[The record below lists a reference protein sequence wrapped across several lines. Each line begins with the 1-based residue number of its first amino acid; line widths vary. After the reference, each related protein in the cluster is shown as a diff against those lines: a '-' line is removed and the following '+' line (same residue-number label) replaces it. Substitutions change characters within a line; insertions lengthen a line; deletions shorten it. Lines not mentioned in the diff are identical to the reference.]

1 MALYLG
7 KNWTKTS
14 LRSYLSDLSSVA
26 GAVPYTYSDG
36 KADGVRAIGVNTG
49 SGLEFN
55 VIPGRAM
62 DIYNCRYR
70 GIPLHFNSATGMTS
84 PAYYEEPGLRWL
96 RTFFGGLLSTC
107 GITYCG
113 APGTDG
119 EDELGL
125 HGRIGNSGAENV
137 CISERWIE
145 DEYLITL
152 SGRMREA
159 SVMGENIT
167 LTRTISTRLG
177 AKSIKIEDVIENRGF
192 TPQPLMMLYHFNFGF
207 PLLSETSRIIAPIV
221 STEPREKQ
229 SAEGNG
235 IAECLEFSGPVP
247 GYVEK
252 VFFHKLAADSNDR
265 TFTALI
271 NPDVGGQPLGVVLR
285 YNQKQLPELTEWK
298 MIGEDCYVC
307 GLEPGTVNPIG
318 RAAARKQGKLPLIN
332 AQETYNVGIE
342 FEVLDTNEQITNI
355 KNEASKLVSRKL

>member
-1 MALYLG
+1 
-7 KNWTKTS
+7 

-70 GIPLHFNSATGMTS
+70 GIPLYFNSATGMTS

-145 DEYLITL
+145 DEYFITL

-167 LTRTISTRLG
+167 LTRTISTSLG
-177 AKSIKIEDVIENRGF
+177 AKSIKIEDVIENQGF

-207 PLLSETSRIIAPIV
+207 PLLSETSRIVAPIV

-235 IAECLEFSGPVP
+235 VAECQEFSGPVT

-252 VFFHKLAADSNDR
+252 VFFHKLAADSKDR

-307 GLEPGTVNPIG
+307 GLEPGTVNPVG

-355 KNEASKLVSRKL
+355 KNEASKLVSL